1 MRKVE
6 KKIFDLVYYFLIL
19 IELFALQGV
28 LLLMCIGV
36 GSSKFRAFWTGGIK
50 KRVLFFFFFCLWF
63 EEKFRELC
71 LRILYTTNKNF
82 FFVVL

>member
-36 GSSKFRAFWTGGIK
+36 GSSKFRAFLTGGIK
-50 KRVLFFFFFCLWF
+50 KRVLFFFFFVFGL
-63 EEKFRELC
+63 K
-71 LRILYTTNKNF
+71 KNLESCVYAF
-82 FFVVL
+82 FTPRTKIFFL